1 MKKIAIAILTMLF
14 AACSNKQS
22 SMNHVNNDDINDS
35 LMLVNQQDSVRREHI
50 FDSKGDTIFAGV
62 LYGMTRSEA
71 EKNIRSFEKTLKPHF
86 EWMDGF
92 VFGTINFMPIY
103 LCDFEK
109 DKLGCPDP
117 NRESYLFKGKLCSV
131 VWHSYC
137 QYAKKIE
144 EIEEA
149 LDKFIQFFDN
159 RYGKPNFKEMQSSNW
174 YFESDG
180 KYHFFNRNI
189 AKWETS
195 KRLVEIGIEWH
206 KTPKTYYEYE
216 DGFVFEYGIMVRF
229 ADKVKMSEIEA
240 YKDNVTNVK
249 QLKENER
256 RRKDSLNSLNSL

>member
-137 QYAKKIE
+137 QYAKK
-144 EIEEA
+144 
-149 LDKFIQFFDN
+149 
-159 RYGKPNFKEMQSSNW
+159 
-174 YFESDG
+174 
-180 KYHFFNRNI
+180 
-189 AKWETS
+189 
-195 KRLVEIGIEWH
+195 
-206 KTPKTYYEYE
+206 
-216 DGFVFEYGIMVRF
+216 
-229 ADKVKMSEIEA
+229 
-240 YKDNVTNVK
+240 
-249 QLKENER
+249 
-256 RRKDSLNSLNSL
+256 